1 VLRTSPD
8 FFKGDGLEVTKG
20 MAVSADGTRIP
31 WTRVAR
37 ADAEGPQ
44 PTLLYGYGGF
54 EISLQP
60 TYDAVLG
67 ASWLERGGAY
77 VVTHIRGGGEFGPR
91 WHRAALKH
99 KRQRAFDDFIAVGEY
114 LIAEGLAQPDGLG
127 IQGGSNGGAL
137 VGAVF
142 TQRPDL
148 WTAVVCEVPLLD
160 FLRYHLLSPG
170 ASWIGEYGD
179 PEDPADRAVL
189 SAWSPLQQLRA
200 GVDYPPILLTTSTR
214 DDRVHPNSGP
224 RSTTTRRSEVVTVVP
239 LTARPGLIWRPWSSL
254 GWAGNSDLVSFDEIW
269 VCRSRGIGLVGQF
282 LDQ

>member
-1 VLRTSPD
+1 
-8 FFKGDGLEVTKG
+8 
-20 MAVSADGTRIP
+20 
-31 WTRVAR
+31 
-37 ADAEGPQ
+37 
-44 PTLLYGYGGF
+44 
-54 EISLQP
+54 
-60 TYDAVLG
+60 
-67 ASWLERGGAY
+67 

-214 DDRVHPNSGP
+214 DDRVHPGHA
-224 RSTTTRRSEVVTVVP
+224 RRFA
-239 LTARPGLIWRPWSSL
+239 ARLNELGAPVDYHEKIGGGHGGAADRKARADLEALVFTWLGREFGL
-254 GWAGNSDLVSFDEIW
+254 
-269 VCRSRGIGLVGQF
+269 GQ
-282 LDQ
+282 L